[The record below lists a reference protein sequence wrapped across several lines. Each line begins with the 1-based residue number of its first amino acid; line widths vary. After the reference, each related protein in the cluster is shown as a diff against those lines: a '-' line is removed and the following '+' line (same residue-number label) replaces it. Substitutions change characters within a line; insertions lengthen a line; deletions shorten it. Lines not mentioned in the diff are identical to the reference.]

1 MCCLKP
7 YKLAGG
13 CSFGRGY
20 MALNNDNKQRIPKH
34 FEAKVQKANKDLN
47 KALEKHKEDHKDLI

>member
-1 MCCLKP
+1 
-7 YKLAGG
+7 
-13 CSFGRGY
+13 